1 MRSRRQGRAEK
12 KYEDGTSETKI
23 AYEVSISSL
32 EVVKQDDD
40 GLENEVQEQDEAI

>member
-1 MRSRRQGRAEK
+1 MK
-12 KYEDGTSETKI
+12 KYEDGTAETKV

-40 GLENEVQEQDEAI
+40 DNPVAEENEEAAM